1 MGQADAKEIQEYIQ
15 GIYSSR
21 TLPMLLGKILDVVH
35 DENSSPQDLFKL
47 ISHDQVLAERVI
59 RTANSAFFGH
69 SGRVKGLPHAVMFLG
84 YERIRVIALA
94 MGVMDVFPGKN
105 SLDIQNLWI
114 HGYEVAYI
122 SAAIS
127 NTINMAST
135 DEAFLGGLIHDIGR
149 VIFFEKDRERY
160 YQIGISD
167 DMLDRETELFG
178 CTHAE
183 AGAWYAESVGIPEEL
198 VSAVR
203 HHHSPMS
210 AGENHLLVAIVAMGE
225 ALSRSF
231 RPRAIDDG
239 IWTAEHDAIL
249 LELSI
254 RDDTRQLIRDKLKS
268 LENDIKEFFQ

>member
-1 MGQADAKEIQEYIQ
+1 MGRADAREIREYIQ
-15 GIYSSR
+15 EAYSSK
-21 TLPMLLGKILDVVH
+21 TLPMLLGKILDVVR
-35 DENSSPQDLFKL
+35 DENSSPQDLFSL

-59 RTANSAFFGH
+59 RTANSVFFGH
-69 SGRVKGLPHAVMFLG
+69 SGKVRGLPHAVMFLG

-94 MGVMDVFPGKN
+94 MGVMDVFPGKS

-127 NTINMAST
+127 NTINMASP
-135 DEAFLGGLIHDIGR
+135 DEAFLVGLIHDIGR
-149 VIFFEKDRERY
+149 VIFFDKDRERY
-160 YQIGISD
+160 RQIGIGD
-167 DMLDRETELFG
+167 DMLAREVELFG

-198 VSAVR
+198 VHAIR
-203 HHHSPMS
+203 YHHSPMS
-210 AGENHLLVAIVAMGE
+210 AGENHLLVAIIAIGE
-225 ALSRSF
+225 VLSRSL

-239 IWTAEHDAIL
+239 IWTAEHAAIL

-254 RDDTRQLIRDKLKS
+254 GEETKQLIRDKLQS
-268 LENDIKEFFQ
+268 LENDIKEFFM